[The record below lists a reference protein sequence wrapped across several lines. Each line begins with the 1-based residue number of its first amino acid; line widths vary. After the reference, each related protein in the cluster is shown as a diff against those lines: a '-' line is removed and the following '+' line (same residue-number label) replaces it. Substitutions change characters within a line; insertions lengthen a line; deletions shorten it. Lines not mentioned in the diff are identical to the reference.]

1 MSALTFDSEF
11 AEKFMQL
18 PEQLRHKIKP
28 PKKQTQEQKAA
39 QQLQDMRRNLSIFP
53 VEYRRAVKMEK
64 PRDERRGDCPPYTNR
79 GGKSDDLLPSVAAL
93 ETFRIESFGY
103 RGKYSFVAIPKP
115 DKSRSARHS
124 FVDWVTFTFSRI
136 LHPIP
141 LHNGAAVFSDH
152 DYVVALSAQL
162 YDVFGF
168 GVVSQRLA
176 GLNFYE
182 KSYDLGHNGW
192 GFVCIGGQN
201 ETVSVTV
208 KGQGLLSAKPGWERR
223 LFNFLES
230 IPKVRITRVDLAN
243 DNFSSKVSVD
253 DYLEMYKA
261 DLFKSRGRPPE
272 VEQAGNW
279 INPNGKGR
287 TLYIGSR
294 KSGKLL
300 RIYEKGLQLANGYH
314 EKFPNWLRV
323 ELELK
328 NQDREIPFE
337 VLLRPGQYLAGAYPA
352 LANLHKVQDIIKTAK
367 KTVQSTF
374 EQSIEVT
381 RHQFGKHIW
390 THIQLLG
397 ADEAIRR
404 LTHGKEEIPQKLNF
418 DTFAQFEESDYLHFA
433 VSQPQ
438 TTMMELNL

>member
-1 MSALTFDSEF
+1 MAFDEEF
-11 AEKFMQL
+11 SVKFMQL
-18 PEQLRHKIKP
+18 PEHLRHKIKP
-28 PKKQTQEQKAA
+28 LKKLTQEQKAA
-39 QQLQDMRRNLSIFP
+39 RQLEDMRRNLSIFP
-53 VEYRRAVKMEK
+53 VVYRHAVKSERPSDK
-64 PRDERRGDCPPYTNR
+64 RRGDSPPYTNR
-79 GGKSDDLLPSVAAL
+79 GGKFEDLLPSVAAL
-93 ETFRIESFGY
+93 ESFRITSVGGK
-103 RGKYSFVAIPKP
+103 GKYNLVLIPKP

-124 FVDWVTFTFSRI
+124 FVDWVTFTFARSA
-136 LHPIP
+136 HPIA
-141 LHNGAAVFSDH
+141 LHNGQAVFSDH

-162 YDVFGF
+162 YDIFGY
-168 GVVSQRLA
+168 GVVRQRES

-182 KSYDLGHNGW
+182 KSYDLGQNGW

-201 ETVSVTV
+201 ETVSITL
-208 KGQGLLSAKPGWERR
+208 KGQGLLSAKQGWEKR

-230 IPKVRITRVDLAN
+230 IPKARITRVDLAN
-243 DNFSSKVSVD
+243 DNFNSRVSLD
-253 DYLEMYKA
+253 DYLAMYKA

-279 INPNGKGR
+279 VNPNGKGR

-300 RIYEKGLQLANGYH
+300 RIYEKGLQLANGFH
-314 EKFPNWLRV
+314 EKFPNWVRV

-328 NQDREIPFE
+328 NQDREIPYD

-352 LANLHKVQDIIKTAK
+352 LANMHKVQDVIKTAK

-374 EQSIEVT
+374 ERSIEVT

-390 THIQLLG
+390 TQVQILG

-404 LTHGKEEIPQKLNF
+404 LTEGKEEIPQKLNF
-418 DTFAQFEESDYLHFA
+418 DTFAEYEETDYLHC
-433 VSQPQ
+433 SYLQPKHSL
-438 TTMMELNL
+438 TELIL